1 MNHWPF
7 IIAAYGCTIAAT
19 IGVSVWAFAAMRKA
33 EVLADSLRRD
43 R

>member
-7 IIAAYGCTIAAT
+7 IIAAYGLTAM
-19 IGVSVWAFAAMRKA
+19 GVLALSIMSWRAMRGA
-33 EVLADSLRRD
+33 EARADALRRN

>member
-7 IIAAYGCTIAAT
+7 IIAAYGLSALGFL
-19 IGVSVWAFAAMRKA
+19 GVSIASWRAMRNA
-33 EVLADSLRRD
+33 EARADAMRRD